1 MPETLKRLVAS
12 LATTAIKSADPYLV
26 VDAAL
31 RDAPLTPLD
40 GGSYKVISVGKAANM
55 MMKAVIDNLP
65 KTQQFEAII
74 VTNYENALDGSTEKI
89 AGVDYIAAGHPIPDD
104 NGISAGIKV
113 EKLLQSA
120 TANDHVI
127 CLISGGGS
135 ALLPTP
141 AGKLTLAEKAEISHM
156 MLSEGL
162 DIIEMN
168 SVRQHL
174 SRLKGG
180 GMLHAAAPAAVTAF
194 ILSDV
199 IGDDLRVIASG
210 PTMAP
215 ISTRQ
220 AVVEMLQ
227 SKQLFEKMPKTA
239 RDILQQNQNVEE
251 YSDVKN
257 LLVGSN
263 RLSLDA
269 MLSAAQHEDII
280 LVSDALV
287 GDVAEACK
295 NIVNIVDPA
304 AITRRKIFI
313 WGGETTVQIAGDG
326 LGGRNQELALR
337 FALAAEGWD
346 CDFAFGSIGTDGRD
360 GPTDAAGGIVDNH
373 TTAKLR
379 KAGLDPL
386 DVLARNDS
394 YNGLKSAGDL
404 LITGAT
410 GTNVADIQILV
421 CQPRQNLSH

>member
-1 MPETLKRLVAS
+1 MPDTLKKLVAN
-12 LATTAIKSADPYLV
+12 LATVAIKSADPHIV
-26 VDAAL
+26 VDTAL
-31 RDAPLTPLD
+31 YDAPLTPLD
-40 GGSYKVISVGKAANM
+40 RGVYKVISVGKAANM
-55 MMKAVIDNLP
+55 MMRAVIDNMP
-65 KTQQFEAII
+65 KTQKFEAVV
-74 VTNYENALDGSTEKI
+74 VTNYENALDSGTGKI
-89 AGVDYIAAGHPIPDD
+89 ADVDYIAAGHPIPDE
-104 NGISAGIKV
+104 NGISAGVKV
-113 EKLLQSA
+113 EKLLQTA

-141 AGKLTLAEKAEISHM
+141 AGNLTLAEKAEISHM

-162 DIIEMN
+162 DILEMN

-180 GMLHAAAPAAVTAF
+180 GMLRVAAPAPVTAF

-210 PTMAP
+210 PTVTPIAP
-215 ISTRQ
+215 RQ
-220 AVVEMLQ
+220 AVCDMLHE
-227 SKQLFEKMPKTA
+227 KGLFEKLPDSAKA
-239 RDILQQNQNVEE
+239 LFKQNQMDELDSNVQ
-251 YSDVKN
+251 N
-257 LLVGSN
+257 HLVGSN

-269 MLSAAQHEDII
+269 MLAAMPNEDIF
-280 LVSDALV
+280 LVSDRLV
-287 GDVAEACK
+287 GDVAEACEA
-295 NIVNIVDPA
+295 IVSAVDMDT
-304 AITRRKIFI
+304 ITHRKIFI
-313 WGGETTVQIAGDG
+313 WGGETTVHIKGDG

-337 FALAAEGWD
+337 VALAAEGWG

-373 TTAKLR
+373 TVEKLC